1 MDFLLKAL
9 ACLMLITVIT
19 IQLLL
24 VSPYRNR
31 LTDDS
36 INGRLLKI
44 YESVISRG
52 TVVLDAMGDYAPNSA
67 YIMINGEKQKL
78 VDTFPVELNLRDGD
92 VVEIQLKKENS
103 PFYVFLLSRKGS
115 IKTDLKGSTI
125 PIKPGI
131 NILFRVTDNNT
142 LK

>member
-52 TVVLDAMGDYAPNSA
+52 TVVLDAMGNYAPNSA

-92 VVEIQLKKENS
+92 VVEIQLKRKIHHSMYFCYPEKVQLKLISKE
-103 PFYVFLLSRKGS
+103 VQ
-115 IKTDLKGSTI
+115 
-125 PIKPGI
+125 
-131 NILFRVTDNNT
+131 FR
-142 LK
+142 

>member
-1 MDFLLKAL
+1 MDFLLKAF
-9 ACLMLITVIT
+9 ACLMLTTVIT

-36 INGRLLKI
+36 INGRVLEI

-52 TVVLDAMGDYAPNSA
+52 TVVLDAMGNYVPNSA

-92 VVEIQLKKENS
+92 VVEIQLKKGNS

-125 PIKPGI
+125 PIKQGI
-131 NILFRVTDNNT
+131 NMLFRVMDNK
-142 LK
+142 L

>member
-1 MDFLLKAL
+1 
-9 ACLMLITVIT
+9 
-19 IQLLL
+19 
-24 VSPYRNR
+24 
-31 LTDDS
+31 
-36 INGRLLKI
+36 
-44 YESVISRG
+44 
-52 TVVLDAMGDYAPNSA
+52 
-67 YIMINGEKQKL
+67 MINGEKQKL

-131 NILFRVTDNNT
+131 NMLFRVTDNNT